1 MSKNT
6 KYKKEKASSIDTFF
20 EFFGKHL
27 FIFVPLLC
35 LLLLPLGLAQAEQI
49 TDEGIIIEA
58 IIIIAAS
65 LAFVAFARPTKNK
78 AASIGLIISFVVLT
92 VLFSLLTGYDGKYS
106 TVMFVPVTAGLI
118 LTGAMLYKEKALN
131 AEGIVLM
138 MIVLGVVVR
147 YCYCLKYNCTQM
159 QHDTGSF
166 GGSSGHES
174 YIMYWYKNG
183 LALPDFDVTTRW
195 QYYHPP
201 LHHMLMALG
210 MRIFTTFGIPLK
222 QAEEA
227 IQILP
232 MIYSSLCMVVCRR
245 IFKLVKLEGT
255 GLVVAMAAVC
265 FYPTFIIWS
274 GAYNNDMLAT
284 LFMLLAMMWTIKWY
298 YKPSFKN
305 ILPIAVCVGCGM
317 MTKLSAWMV
326 APGIALIFIWVFVR
340 NIRKP
345 LPYIGQFAAFGA
357 VCAPLGLWWGVRNM
371 FEFGILITY
380 VPDPSMQQMSVRSIP
395 AAQRLFDYS
404 LSQFDYPFEAF
415 TMYNAPYNEYNPFI
429 GLLKTSIFDEY
440 NKGWDFSEMATV
452 FVIISGL
459 LALISIVCL
468 VLLMFRKDVCGDLPV
483 KLFFMVVFLTIIVS
497 YTAFCF
503 KFPYVCT
510 ENIRY
515 CIPVIPILA
524 MALGFGIMPK
534 HNSASN
540 QHS

>member
-1 MSKNT
+1 MSKRLT
-6 KYKKEKASSIDTFF
+6 KKKEKASSIDSFF

-35 LLLLPLGLAQAEQI
+35 LLLLPLGFAQAEQT
-49 TDEGIIIEA
+49 TDVGIIIEA
-58 IIIIAAS
+58 AVWIIGS
-65 LAFVAFARPTKNK
+65 LSFVAFARPTKNK
-78 AASIGLIISFVVLT
+78 SVSIGLIISFVILI
-92 VLFSLLTGYDGKYS
+92 VLFSLLTGYDGRFS

-118 LTGAMLYKEKALN
+118 ITGAVLYKEKALT
-131 AEGIVLM
+131 ADKIVLM

-166 GGSSGHES
+166 DGTAGHES

-183 LALPDFDVTTRW
+183 LKLPDFNVTTRW

-210 MRIFTTFGIPLK
+210 MRIFTTFGMPIS

-232 MIYSSLCMVVCRR
+232 MIYSALCMVVCRR

-255 GLVVAMAAVC
+255 GLVIAMSAVC
-265 FYPTFIIWS
+265 FYPSFIIWS

-326 APGIALIFIWVFVR
+326 APGIALIFIWVFAR
-340 NIRKP
+340 NIKKP

-357 VCAPLGLWWGVRNM
+357 VCVPLGLWWGVRNLLT
-371 FEFGILITY
+371 FRIPITY
-380 VPDPSMQQMSVRSIP
+380 VPDPGMASMSVANTP

-404 LSQFDYPFEAF
+404 MFQFAYPFEAF
-415 TMYNAPYNEYNPFI
+415 TMYKAPYNEYNPFI

-483 KLFFMVVFLTIIVS
+483 KLFFMAVFFTIIAS

-515 CIPVIPILA
+515 CIPVIPILG